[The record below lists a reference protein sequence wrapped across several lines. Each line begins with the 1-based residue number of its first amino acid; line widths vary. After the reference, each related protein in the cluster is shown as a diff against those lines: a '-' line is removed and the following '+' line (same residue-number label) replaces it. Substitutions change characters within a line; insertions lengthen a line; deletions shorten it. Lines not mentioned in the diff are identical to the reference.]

1 MDILLKASSF
11 NNWATICWPV
21 APVAPMTMA
30 WSFFI
35 GLLNFKPGSGIQI
48 IEDLLPAVLAKSS
61 KFAVVVNATRP
72 YKIYFFVTAITKTF
86 VAAVEIFHYS
96 TNFDAFARFFLFP
109 EYLNIQ
115 SHHSC
120 ATLGRRISLHLKNQH
135 TKQYENCY

>member
-1 MDILLKASSF
+1 
-11 NNWATICWPV
+11 V

-96 TNFDAFARFFLFP
+96 TNFDAFARFFYFQ
-109 EYLNIQ
+109 N
-115 SHHSC
+115 
-120 ATLGRRISLHLKNQH
+120 T
-135 TKQYENCY
+135 